1 MPKRVLLITGS
12 PGVGKTTILTE
23 AVETLEKEGLKVG
36 GMISREV
43 RADGIRIGFEIVD
56 LTSSKRGWLAQV
68 SNGNGP
74 QIGKYRVNLED
85 LEAIGAKSIIEAVG
99 NCDVVVIDEIGPMEL
114 LSWNFREA
122 VVAALE
128 SQGFVLAVVHRKAS
142 DRFLIE
148 VRSREDA
155 EIFVA
160 TRENREK
167 LVEIITSKA
176 LDYFSHF

>member
-1 MPKRVLLITGS
+1 LPKRVLLITGS

-74 QIGKYRVNLED
+74 QIGKYIVNLED

-114 LSWNFREA
+114 FSWKFKEA

-128 SQGFVLAVVHRKAS
+128 SQGLVLAVVHWKAS

-176 LDYFSHF
+176 LNYFSYF